1 MPRDDIIP
9 SRNDGRRVPA
19 RNQTELAVASG
30 RKWPTGLLAFWGALF
45 GATLV
50 IAHVM
55 YDLFFR
61 VSYASDPFARIVI
74 EFAAAA
80 FGGAL
85 LFASVSAIHNRIARV
100 EP

>member
-1 MPRDDIIP
+1 MPRDDITP
-9 SRNDGRRVPA
+9 SRNEGRRLPMRDQA
-19 RNQTELAVASG
+19 ELAVASG

-50 IAHVM
+50 VTHVM

-74 EFAAAA
+74 EFAGAA